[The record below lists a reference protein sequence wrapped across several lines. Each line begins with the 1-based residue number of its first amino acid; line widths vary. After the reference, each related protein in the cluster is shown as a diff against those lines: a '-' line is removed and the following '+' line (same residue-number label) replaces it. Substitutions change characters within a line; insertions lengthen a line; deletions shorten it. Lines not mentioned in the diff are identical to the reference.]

1 MDNKPLVYRI
11 NAPVSPGQVIEVFSS
26 SGINRPVNDEARIAQ
41 MLRYGNLTI
50 TAWFGGRLVGF
61 ARSLTDYCFC
71 CYLSDLAVSSDF
83 QRQGIGKKLIELTKQ
98 QVGEQTTLLLL
109 AAPAAK
115 DYYPKT
121 GMDRYVDTFVIK
133 RTE

>member
-1 MDNKPLVYRI
+1 MTDLTFRT
-11 NAPVSPGQVIEVFSS
+11 NAPVSTGQVIELFRS
-26 SGINRPVNDEARIAQ
+26 SGINRPVEDEARIAQ

-50 TAWFGGRLVGF
+50 TAWHGTQLVGF

-71 CYLSDLAVSSDF
+71 CYLSDLAVRGDF
-83 QRQGIGKKLIELTKQ
+83 QRRGIGKKLIELTKA

-133 RTE
+133 RTL

>member
-1 MDNKPLVYRI
+1 MTDIIFRT
-11 NAPVSPGQVIEVFSS
+11 NAPVSTGQVIELFRS
-26 SGINRPVNDEARIAQ
+26 SGINRPVEDEARIAQ

-50 TAWFGGRLVGF
+50 TAWHGKQLVGF

-71 CYLSDLAVSSDF
+71 CYLSDLAVLAAY
-83 QRQGIGKKLIELTKQ
+83 QRQGIGKKLIELTKA

-121 GMDRYVDTFVIK
+121 GMDRYVDTFILK
-133 RTE
+133 RME

>member
-1 MDNKPLVYRI
+1 MTDIIYRT
-11 NAPVSPGQVIEVFSS
+11 NAPVSTGQVIQLFRS
-26 SGINRPVNDEARIAQ
+26 SGINRPVEDEARIAQ
-41 MLRYGNLTI
+41 MLRYGNLTL
-50 TAWFGGRLVGF
+50 TAWHGGRLVGF

-71 CYLSDLAVSSDF
+71 CYLSDLAVMAEY
-83 QRQGIGKKLIELTKQ
+83 QHKGIGKKLIELTKA

-115 DYYPKT
+115 DYYPKA
-121 GMDRYVDTFVIK
+121 GMDRYVDTFVLK

>member
-1 MDNKPLVYRI
+1 MTDLSFRI
-11 NAPVSPGQVIEVFSS
+11 NAPVSTGQVIEVFRS
-26 SGINRPVNDEARIAQ
+26 SGINRPVEDEARIAQ
-41 MLRYGNLTI
+41 MLRYGNLTV
-50 TAWFGGRLVGF
+50 TAWHGGQLVGF

-71 CYLSDLAVSSDF
+71 CYLSDLAVRGDF
-83 QRQGIGKKLIELTKQ
+83 QRRGIGKKLIELTKA

-109 AAPAAK
+109 AAPAAR

-121 GMDRYVDTFVIK
+121 GMDRYADTFVIK

>member
-1 MDNKPLVYRI
+1 MTDLTYRI
-11 NAPVSPGQVIEVFSS
+11 NAPVSTGQVIEVFRS
-26 SGINRPVNDEARIAQ
+26 SGINRPVDDEARIAQ

-50 TAWFGGRLVGF
+50 TAWHGGQLVGF

-71 CYLSDLAVSSDF
+71 CYLSDLAVRGDF
-83 QRQGIGKKLIELTKQ
+83 QRRGIGKKLIQLTKA

-133 RTE
+133 RTL

>member
-1 MDNKPLVYRI
+1 MTDLTFRT
-11 NAPVSPGQVIEVFSS
+11 NAPVSTGQVIDLFRS
-26 SGINRPVNDEARIAQ
+26 SGINRPVDDEARIAQ

-50 TAWFGGRLVGF
+50 TAWHGTQLVGF

-71 CYLSDLAVSSDF
+71 CYLSDLAVSGDF
-83 QRQGIGKKLIELTKQ
+83 QRRGIGKKLIEMTKA

>member
-1 MDNKPLVYRI
+1 MTDLTFRI
-11 NAPVSPGQVIEVFSS
+11 NAPVSPAQAIELFRS
-26 SGINRPVNDEARIAQ
+26 SGINRPVDDEARVAQ

-50 TAWFGGRLVGF
+50 TAWHGSRLVGL

-71 CYLSDLAVSSDF
+71 CYLSDLAVSGDF
-83 QRQGIGKKLIELTKQ
+83 QRRGIGKKLIEMTKA

-121 GMDRYVDTFVIK
+121 GMARYVDTFVIK

>member
-1 MDNKPLVYRI
+1 L
-11 NAPVSPGQVIEVFSS
+11 PVRG
-26 SGINRPVNDEARIAQ
+26 
-41 MLRYGNLTI
+41 
-50 TAWFGGRLVGF
+50 
-61 ARSLTDYCFC
+61 
-71 CYLSDLAVSSDF
+71 DF
-83 QRQGIGKKLIELTKQ
+83 QRRGIGKKLIELTKA

-133 RTE
+133 RTL

>member
-1 MDNKPLVYRI
+1 MTDLSFRT
-11 NAPVSPGQVIEVFSS
+11 NAPVSTGQVIELFRS
-26 SGINRPVNDEARIAQ
+26 SGINRPVDDEARIAQ

-50 TAWFGGRLVGF
+50 TAWHGDQLVGF

-71 CYLSDLAVSSDF
+71 CYLSDLAVSGDF
-83 QRQGIGKKLIELTKQ
+83 QRRGIGKKLIELTKA

>member
-1 MDNKPLVYRI
+1 MTDITFRT
-11 NAPVSPGQVIEVFSS
+11 NAPVSTGQVIQLFRS
-26 SGINRPVNDEARIAQ
+26 SGINRPVEDEARIAQ

-50 TAWFGGRLVGF
+50 TAWHGNQLVGF

-71 CYLSDLAVSSDF
+71 CYLSDLAVMAEY
-83 QRQGIGKKLIELTKQ
+83 QHRGIGKKLIELTKA

-109 AAPAAK
+109 AAPAAR

-121 GMDRYVDTFVIK
+121 GMDRYEDTFILK
-133 RTE
+133 RTV

>member
-1 MDNKPLVYRI
+1 MTDLSFRI
-11 NAPVSPGQVIEVFSS
+11 NAPVSTGQVIEVFRS

-50 TAWFGGRLVGF
+50 TAWHGNQLVGF

-71 CYLSDLAVSSDF
+71 CYLSDLAVRGDF
-83 QRQGIGKKLIELTKQ
+83 QRRGIGKKLIELTKA

-133 RTE
+133 RTA

>member
-1 MDNKPLVYRI
+1 MTDLSFRI
-11 NAPVSPGQVIEVFSS
+11 NAPVSTGQVIEVFRS

-50 TAWFGGRLVGF
+50 TAWHGNQLVGF

-71 CYLSDLAVSSDF
+71 CYLSDLAVRGDF
-83 QRQGIGKKLIELTKQ
+83 QRRGIGKKLIELTKA

-133 RTE
+133 RTL

>member
-1 MDNKPLVYRI
+1 MTDLSFRI
-11 NAPVSPGQVIEVFSS
+11 NAPVSTGQVIEVFRS
-26 SGINRPVNDEARIAQ
+26 SGINRPVDDEARIAQ

-50 TAWFGGRLVGF
+50 TAWHGDQLVGF

-71 CYLSDLAVSSDF
+71 CYLSDLAVRGDF
-83 QRQGIGKKLIELTKQ
+83 QRRGIGKKLIELTKA

>member
-1 MDNKPLVYRI
+1 MTDLTFRT
-11 NAPVSPGQVIEVFSS
+11 NAPVSTGQVIDLFRS
-26 SGINRPVNDEARIAQ
+26 SGINRPVDDEARIAQ

-50 TAWFGGRLVGF
+50 TAWHGGRLVGL

-71 CYLSDLAVSSDF
+71 CYLSDLAVSGDF
-83 QRQGIGKKLIELTKQ
+83 QRRGIGKKLIELTKA

-121 GMDRYVDTFVIK
+121 GMDRHVDTFVIK

>member
-1 MDNKPLVYRI
+1 MTDLSFRT
-11 NAPVSPGQVIEVFSS
+11 NAPVSTGQVIELFRS
-26 SGINRPVNDEARIAQ
+26 SGINRPVEDEARIAQ

-50 TAWFGGRLVGF
+50 TAWHGSQLVGF

-71 CYLSDLAVSSDF
+71 CYLSDLAVMAAY
-83 QRQGIGKKLIELTKQ
+83 QRRGIGKKLIELTKA

-121 GMDRYVDTFVIK
+121 GMDRYVDTFLLK

>member
-1 MDNKPLVYRI
+1 MSNQIVYRI
-11 NAPVSPGQVIEVFSS
+11 NAPVSTGQVIQLFRS
-26 SGINRPVNDEARIAQ
+26 SGINRPVDDEARIGQ

-50 TAWFGGRLVGF
+50 TAWHGGQLVGF

-83 QRQGIGKKLIELTKQ
+83 QRRGIGKKLIELTKA
-98 QVGEQTTLLLL
+98 QVGDQTTLLLL

-121 GMDRYVDTFVIK
+121 GMDRYVDTFVMK
-133 RTE
+133 RTV

>member
-1 MDNKPLVYRI
+1 VTDLSFRI
-11 NAPVSPGQVIEVFSS
+11 NAPVSTGQVIEVFRS

-50 TAWFGGRLVGF
+50 TAWHGNQLVGF

-71 CYLSDLAVSSDF
+71 CYLSDLAVRGDF
-83 QRQGIGKKLIELTKQ
+83 QRRGIGKKLIELTKA

-133 RTE
+133 RTL

>member
-1 MDNKPLVYRI
+1 MTDLSFRI
-11 NAPVSPGQVIEVFSS
+11 NAPVSTGQVIEVFRS
-26 SGINRPVNDEARIAQ
+26 SGINRPVDDEARIAQ

-50 TAWFGGRLVGF
+50 TAWHGGQLVGF

-71 CYLSDLAVSSDF
+71 CYLSDLAVRGDF
-83 QRQGIGKKLIELTKQ
+83 QRRGIGKKLIELTKA

-133 RTE
+133 RTL

>member
-1 MDNKPLVYRI
+1 MTDLTFRI
-11 NAPVSPGQVIEVFSS
+11 NAPVSTGQVIEVFRS
-26 SGINRPVNDEARIAQ
+26 SGINRPVEDEARIAQ

-50 TAWFGGRLVGF
+50 TAWHGGQLVGF

-71 CYLSDLAVSSDF
+71 CYLSDLAVRGDF
-83 QRQGIGKKLIELTKQ
+83 QRRGIGKKLIELTKA

-133 RTE
+133 RTL

>member
-1 MDNKPLVYRI
+1 MTDLTFRI
-11 NAPVSPGQVIEVFSS
+11 NAPVSTGQVIEVFRS
-26 SGINRPVNDEARIAQ
+26 SGINRPVEDEARIAQ

-50 TAWFGGRLVGF
+50 TAWHGGQLVGF

-71 CYLSDLAVSSDF
+71 CYLSDLAVRSDY
-83 QRQGIGKKLIELTKQ
+83 QRRGIGKKLIELTKA

>member
-1 MDNKPLVYRI
+1 MTDIIFRT
-11 NAPVSPGQVIEVFSS
+11 NAPVSTGQVIELFRS
-26 SGINRPVNDEARIAQ
+26 SGINRPVEDEARIAQ

-50 TAWFGGRLVGF
+50 TAWHGGQLVGF

-71 CYLSDLAVSSDF
+71 CYLSDLAVSGEY
-83 QRQGIGKKLIELTKQ
+83 QRRGIGKKLIELTKA

>member
-1 MDNKPLVYRI
+1 MTDIIFRT
-11 NAPVSPGQVIEVFSS
+11 NAPVSTGQVIELFRS
-26 SGINRPVNDEARIAQ
+26 SGINRPVEDEARIAQ

-50 TAWFGGRLVGF
+50 TAWHGGRLVGF

-71 CYLSDLAVSSDF
+71 CYLSDLAVSGEY
-83 QRQGIGKKLIELTKQ
+83 QRRGIGKKLIELTKA